1 MFAIR
6 STPRAAAIAAA
17 AAASACLVLSGCG
30 GGSLGTASAGSSS
43 GSSSSGPASGGGSAG
58 SGSSGTVAGFPAPK
72 LTGHFCADFSNL
84 GHSMPKIPAADRNKA
99 FLLAH
104 GGQFFKAAAGYFNGL
119 AGEAPAQAAPEL
131 KIIASA
137 YDALGAGTFSSGS
150 VSQLQQ
156 QMTAITTHGKTGQA
170 FIGLVTYITT
180 HCH

>member
-1 MFAIR
+1 MFAIT
-6 STPRAAAIAAA
+6 SIPRVAAFAAA

-30 GGSLGTASAGSSS
+30 GGSLGAASTGSSS
-43 GSSSSGPASGGGSAG
+43 GGSSSGGSSPGGSSSGGSTA
-58 SGSSGTVAGFPAPK
+58 SVAGFPAPK
-72 LTGHFCADFSNL
+72 LTGHFCADLSNL

-99 FLLAH
+99 FFLAH
-104 GGQFFKAAAGYFNGL
+104 GSQFFQAAAAYFNGL

-137 YDALGAGTFSSGS
+137 YGSLGSGSFSGSS
-150 VSQLQQ
+150 VSQLEK
-156 QMTAITTHGKTGQA
+156 QMTGITTHGKTGQA

>member
-6 STPRAAAIAAA
+6 STTRAAGIAAA
-17 AAASACLVLSGCG
+17 VAASACLVLGGCG
-30 GGSLGTASAGSSS
+30 GGSLGAAAAGAASTAAS
-43 GSSSSGPASGGGSAG
+43 SGGGSAG
-58 SGSSGTVAGFPAPK
+58 GGSAGGSAAGVAGFPAPK

-99 FLLAH
+99 FFLAH
-104 GGQFFKAAAGYFNGL
+104 GSQFFKAAAGYFNGL

-131 KIIASA
+131 KIIASG
-137 YDALGAGTFSSGS
+137 YDALGAGAFSADS
-150 VSQLQQ
+150 VSQLEK

-170 FIGLVTYITT
+170 FISLVTYLTT